1 MQRVVAIVVADD
13 HPLVLH
19 AVRHALPQGDRF
31 AIVAE
36 CGDGRAA
43 LAAVRLRRA
52 DLLILDLELPGLSGL
67 AVLQAIR
74 AERLPTRVLVL
85 SAHAELE
92 GGMRA
97 FQAGAD
103 GYLPKSAAPG
113 ELALAI
119 ALVARGK
126 RFFRPAVVA
135 APRGAQGDDLLLA
148 QLSDREFQV
157 LKGVAEGR
165 SNQEMSE
172 SLGLNA
178 KAVSTHRNKVMR
190 KLGVRHLRALLDFAR
205 NNHIVS
211 E

>member
-1 MQRVVAIVVADD
+1 MQRVVAVVVADD
-13 HPLVLH
+13 HPLVVH
-19 AVRHALPQGDRF
+19 AVRQALPDAGRF

-43 LAAVRLRRA
+43 LSAVRARRA
-52 DLLILDLELPGLSGL
+52 DLIVLDLALPGLPGL

-85 SAHAELE
+85 SAHAEGE

-97 FQAGAD
+97 LQAGAD
-103 GYLPKSAAPG
+103 GYLPKSAAPE

-126 RFFRPAVVA
+126 RYFRQAVSA
-135 APRGAQGDDLLLA
+135 APRVQGDDVLLA
-148 QLSDREFQV
+148 RLSDREFQV

-165 SNQEMSE
+165 SNQEIAE
-172 SLGLNA
+172 ALGLTP

-190 KLGVRHLRALLDFAR
+190 KLGAHHLRALLDFAR
-205 NNHIVS
+205 NNHIVPG
-211 E
+211 